1 MSINSALLA
10 GASGLISN
18 SSALAAISDNIANVN
33 TVGYKRANSVFTPLY
48 DAGGSTTT
56 RYSAAG
62 VRSVARLAIGES
74 GLLTAGTSTTDL
86 AISGRGFFVVRDT
99 PTAGTAVWLRGCDVW
114 RGAGSGRGLRS

>member
-48 DAGGSTTT
+48 DAGGSNNRSIGLQNNIKINRT
-56 RYSAAG
+56 RF
-62 VRSVARLAIGES
+62 RSRRLHEPWWDS
-74 GLLTAGTSTTDL
+74 
-86 AISGRGFFVVRDT
+86 
-99 PTAGTAVWLRGCDVW
+99 
-114 RGAGSGRGLRS
+114 